1 MKADYP
7 PSPGIFYYAF
17 GIEALP
23 CSSVYSTPRRR
34 VADVIIVPA
43 AGTPTER
50 IELAIFDQSLTD
62 VSEKIGR

>member
-1 MKADYP
+1 M
-7 PSPGIFYYAF
+7 
-17 GIEALP
+17 
-23 CSSVYSTPRRR
+23 YSTPRRR